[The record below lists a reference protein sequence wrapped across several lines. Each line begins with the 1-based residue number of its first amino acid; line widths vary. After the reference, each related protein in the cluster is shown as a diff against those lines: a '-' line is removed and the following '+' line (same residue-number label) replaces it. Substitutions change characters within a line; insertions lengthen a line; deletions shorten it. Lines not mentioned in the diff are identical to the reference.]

1 MKCCWDGRDGTSN
14 QHVRQGSIDN
24 RVDVAPDCRSC
35 SASTRSLSASIGQ
48 RNTAVNGHA
57 GWLDVADPVCKPLEA
72 HRLVREVDRR
82 GHRTRATCLP
92 VATESYSPK
101 GRSCPHYLLTADAG
115 DEGAMTVIEGR
126 VLATT
131 LIDPQPH
138 LTTRFGR
145 ARLSRMRTP
154 VWFIITAN
162 TRCFHNAIE

>member
-1 MKCCWDGRDGTSN
+1 MVVT
-14 QHVRQGSIDN
+14 
-24 RVDVAPDCRSC
+24 APRISTCARGASTTGLTLLPIRRSC

-72 HRLVREVDRR
+72 HRLVRAVDRR

-126 VLATT
+126 VLATA

-145 ARLSRMRTP
+145 ACHGQLQLAVNQVLLPGTP
-154 VWFIITAN
+154 TG
-162 TRCFHNAIE
+162 TPS